1 MSKFIAV
8 WIAFLIFIGSVA
20 KGLKADAWESLYYE
34 EKVTYIVAY
43 GKPFPELTP
52 FKCLNGDLYKN
63 RSVVRSYTGKAVEC
77 KFQIMTRREYE
88 DLNNV
93 SRLF

>member
-1 MSKFIAV
+1 MHRVIWV
-8 WIAFLIFIGSVA
+8 VFLILIGLYA
-20 KGLKADAWESLYYE
+20 KNARAFDWEKEYFE
-34 EKVTYIVAY
+34 ERVTYIVAY

-52 FKCLNGDLYKN
+52 FKCVKGALYKS
-63 RSVVRSYTGKAVEC
+63 RTVVRNNKGKAVKC